1 MKNECTAWQTQS
13 IETERAY
20 QLHKYV
26 SLHCFFY
33 SVKKVM
39 TPEAA
44 QLSISGCV
52 CIHVCS

>member
-1 MKNECTAWQTQS
+1 MNALLGKHNLLKLK
-13 IETERAY
+13 ERINCINMFPY
-20 QLHKYV
+20 IV
-26 SLHCFFY
+26 FFY